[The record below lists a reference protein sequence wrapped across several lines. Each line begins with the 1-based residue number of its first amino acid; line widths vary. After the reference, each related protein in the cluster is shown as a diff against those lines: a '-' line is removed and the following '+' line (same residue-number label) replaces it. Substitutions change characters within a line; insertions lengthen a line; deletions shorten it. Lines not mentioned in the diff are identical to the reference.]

1 MIIKNLKLK
10 DYNTA
15 TILLQYKIMV
25 CGCKRN
31 QISICDHHDPESFS
45 FAHEILLSGSPNFY
59 ETEYKTTERNILVS
73 LSKVAEI
80 VDLFHFITSQY
91 HYKFNRL
98 NAF

>member
-1 MIIKNLKLK
+1 
-10 DYNTA
+10 
-15 TILLQYKIMV
+15 MV

-31 QISICDHHDPESFS
+31 QVSFCNHHDPESFS
-45 FAHEILLSGSPNFY
+45 FTHETIRSDSPNFF
-59 ETEYKTTERNILVS
+59 ETEYKTRERNILVS

-98 NAF
+98 KAF